1 MGPAVSAAIGYF
13 HDPQRALPEV
23 QMTKRRR
30 KPISFD
36 AMVKYFIQTYAIPTK
51 RDLDHLNERLD
62 RLEKLIRT
70 LPQKTRRTA
79 LKGESA
85 SPKSATENVLDLIK
99 NSKNGITI
107 AQIREQTGYED
118 KKLRNIIFRL
128 NKMEKIN
135 RVNRGSYKA
144 TE

>member
-1 MGPAVSAAIGYF
+1 
-13 HDPQRALPEV
+13 
-23 QMTKRRR
+23 MTKRRR

-36 AMVKYFIQTYAIPTK
+36 AMVKYFIQTYGIPTK

-62 RLEKLIRT
+62 RLEKLIKT
-70 LPQKTRRTA
+70 LPQRTRRTGM
-79 LKGESA
+79 KSDRG
-85 SPKSATENVLDLIK
+85 SPKSATESVLELIK
-99 NSKNGITI
+99 SSKNGITI

-128 NKMEKIN
+128 NKMQKIN
-135 RVNRGSYKA
+135 RVNRGSYHV